1 LVKRLLLVLGLALL
15 AAVLPRPAAGAVADS
30 VFRVEVAK
38 DGTGTWGASLS
49 ATQSTSHGVT
59 ATSTT
64 PAVVSWN
71 GVTGAL
77 VLRVGATV
85 DSALARARIVV
96 DWVSP
101 GYEQTLSPDGVSV
114 TESCDGARPGPRYGE
129 CFAVGDVAAGQT
141 VTADVPLGAGGVSRF
156 VLAYHVEDG
165 AGSARPG
172 LVDEP
177 PVPAPG
183 KLLAPAHGQY
193 VGLYQDQWDDSPRRV
208 SRFESKLGRAP
219 AIVYSTGPKFPD
231 LTAEQ
236 LVGHAR
242 HTSARG
248 GVLAQFIGLGQ
259 WPWERS
265 GLTEKGCPTITWQDV
280 VESACNGAMD
290 DIYRS
295 YAVALR
301 DSGLPVV
308 LSTIEEGSPIFMQC
322 SFGEGSNECWQG
334 HDHDWQS
341 RYYGDPAVPDAPERF
356 RDFHRHVVDIFNSVG
371 AANVTWL
378 IEFQPEDDVCTP
390 DERWW
395 ECPDTVYPGDDYVDW
410 IGVNFTGVVP
420 IPLFDDNQPVDW
432 QYERTTTEG
441 AKSGLGYTAWQAA
454 QPDKPIISPNTY
466 LAGWPADMR
475 VSKAPRYQALLDLYP
490 STYPAV
496 KAVAWWDEQSDN
508 SAVWFGGFG
517 STDLGFFHDD
527 EAAAFRQAFAADP
540 GYWPVAPQTAA
551 DATAPAAVTD
561 LRLAGSSLVWTA
573 PSDAVRADV
582 RCRPGA
588 AVTAE
593 SWSRPGF
600 RAWGEPLASGPNA
613 CALTSTDALNQTSRL
628 SNVVVVTAP

>member
-1 LVKRLLLVLGLALL
+1 MKRVLL
-15 AAVLPRPAAGAVADS
+15 AVVLVAMVWPRPSSAVAADA
-30 VFRVEVAK
+30 VFRVEAVQDA
-38 DGTGTWGASLS
+38 TGGWRVSLP
-49 ATQSTSHGVT
+49 ATSSTSHGVT
-59 ATSTT
+59 AVSSA

-71 GVTGAL
+71 ALTRDL

-85 DSALARARIVV
+85 DSALPAARIVV

-101 GYEQTLSPDGVSV
+101 GYEQTTAPDGVSV
-114 TESCDGARPGPRYGE
+114 KQSCDGASPGPRYGE

-141 VTADVPLGAGGVSRF
+141 VTADVPLGVGTVSRF

-165 AGSARPG
+165 AGAARPG
-172 LVDEP
+172 LPDEP
-177 PVPAPG
+177 PTPNPG
-183 KLLAPAHGQY
+183 KLLPPAHGQY
-193 VGLYQDQWDDSPRRV
+193 VGLYQDEWDPSPRRV
-208 SRFESKLGRAP
+208 NRFESKLGRAP

-236 LVGHAR
+236 LVDHAR
-242 HTSARG
+242 QTSARG

-280 VESACNGAMD
+280 VESACNGVMD
-290 DIYRS
+290 EIYRS
-295 YAVALR
+295 YAIALR

-322 SFGEGSNECWQG
+322 SFGEDSNECWQG

-341 RYYGDPAVPDAPERF
+341 RYYGDSAVPDAPERF

-371 AANVTWL
+371 ASNVTWL
-378 IEFQPEDDVCTP
+378 IEFQPEDDVCQP

-420 IPLFDDNQPVDW
+420 IPLFDDNRPVDW
-432 QYERTTTEG
+432 QYERTDSEG
-441 AKSGLGYTAWQAA
+441 AQSGLGYTAWQAA

-466 LAGWPADMR
+466 LAGWPADVR
-475 VSKAPRYQALLDLYP
+475 ASKAPRYRELLDLYP
-490 STYPAV
+490 SKYPGV
-496 KAVAWWDEQSDN
+496 KAVAWWDQQSD
-508 SAVWFGGFG
+508 SAAVWFAGFG

-527 EAAAFRQAFAADP
+527 EPAAFRQAFAAAP
-540 GYWPVAPQTAA
+540 AYWPVAPETAV

-561 LRLAGSSLVWTA
+561 LRLSGSSLVWTA
-573 PSDAVRADV
+573 PSDAVRSEV
-582 RCRPGA
+582 RCRPGTT
-588 AVTAE
+588 VSAE
-593 SWSRPGF
+593 SWSRPGYQP
-600 RAWGEPLASGPNA
+600 WGGPLAAGANA
-613 CALTSTDALNQTSRL
+613 CAVTSTDALNQTSPL
-628 SNVVVVTAP
+628 SNVVVVTGP